1 MGNGRVAS
9 LSGVSPY
16 ASSSIDA
23 LLDAIRAEL
32 PTLARHGV
40 VRVGVFGS
48 RARGESRPDSDVD
61 ILVHLEPKRDLL
73 DLAAVRQ
80 HLESVLGLPVDV
92 TTPSGLRDEDRDAIL
107 RELRYAA

>member
-1 MGNGRVAS
+1 MGTGS
-9 LSGVSPY
+9 LRYDFVMSPY
-16 ASSSIDA
+16 AASSIDA

-32 PTLARHGV
+32 PALARLGV

-48 RARGESRPDSDVD
+48 RARGESRPDSDVE
-61 ILVHLEPKRDLL
+61 ILVQLEPKRDLL
-73 DLAAVRQ
+73 DLVAVRQ
-80 HLESVLGLPVDV
+80 YLESGLGLPVDV

>member
-1 MGNGRVAS
+1 MGTGS
-9 LSGVSPY
+9 LRYDFVMSPY
-16 ASSSIDA
+16 AASSIDA

-32 PTLARHGV
+32 PALARLGV

-48 RARGESRPDSDVD
+48 RARGESRPDSDVE
-61 ILVHLEPKRDLL
+61 ILVQLEPKRDLL
-73 DLAAVRQ
+73 DLVAVRQ
-80 HLESVLGLPVDV
+80 YLESVLGLPVDV

>member
-1 MGNGRVAS
+1 MGTGS
-9 LSGVSPY
+9 LRYHFAMSPY
-16 ASSSIDA
+16 AASSIDA

-32 PTLARHGV
+32 PALARLGV

-61 ILVHLEPKRDLL
+61 ILVQLEPKRDLL
-73 DLAAVRQ
+73 DLVAVRQ

-92 TTPSGLRDEDRDAIL
+92 TTPSGLREEDRDAIL